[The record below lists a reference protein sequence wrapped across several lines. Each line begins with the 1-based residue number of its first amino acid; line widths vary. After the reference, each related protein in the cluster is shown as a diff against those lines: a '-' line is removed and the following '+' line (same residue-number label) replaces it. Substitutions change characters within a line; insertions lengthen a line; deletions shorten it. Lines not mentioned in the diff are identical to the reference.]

1 MNYPTERFA
10 LTKADRMSPVWRTL
24 HKYLSERLQILRE
37 MNDSERTLE
46 GTARLRGQIAEL
58 KAIIALNDDALEV
71 VT

>member
-1 MNYPTERFA
+1 MNYPTDRFV
-10 LTKADRMSPVWRTL
+10 LTQSDRMSPVWRTL
-24 HKYLSERLQILRE
+24 HKYLSGRLQMLRE

>member
-1 MNYPTERFA
+1 MNYPTDRFA
-10 LTKADRMSPVWRTL
+10 LTQADRMSPVWRTL
-24 HKYLSERLQILRE
+24 HKYLSERLRILRE